1 MQQINRGTLLLLYAY
16 SMSAPRQRWP
26 PLSGGT
32 AVWIFMTVE
41 VVTFGLFLLGHAWQW
56 TQDPDAMAAAQAQ
69 LELADGAIN
78 TLLLLVGSGL
88 AYLGVLGNRLGR
100 RRPAAMALA
109 TAAALGLAFAV
120 HKVGEWLPHLDAGL
134 GLSSGPFWFSYFFL
148 TQLHFL
154 HVLPGIGA
162 LCWGAWAALRQDAP
176 GDSLDTIAAYWH
188 LVDVVWLLLFTIIY
202 VMHP

>member
-1 MQQINRGTLLLLYAY
+1 MLTRGPV
-16 SMSAPRQRWP
+16 SRPSRSWQ

-41 VVTFGLFLLGHAWQW
+41 VVTFGMFLLGHAWQW
-56 TQDPDAMAAAQAQ
+56 TQDPDTMAVAQGHLDLGQ
-69 LELADGAIN
+69 GVVN

-88 AYLGVLGNRLGR
+88 AYLGVLGARSGR
-100 RRPAAMALA
+100 SV
-109 TAAALGLAFAV
+109 AAAASLAGAALLGTAFAV

-162 LCWGAWAALRQDAP
+162 LAWAAVAVYRRSEP
-176 GDSLDTIAAYWH
+176 GETLDTVAAYWH